1 MAKEIIK
8 EIKGF
13 DDYYISNFGIAYTT
27 KISPRYNPNGEMR
40 VLRPRNHPSGYQY
53 LGLFKGKGP
62 SKQRI
67 WKRVH
72 RVVYETFVENIKSGY
87 EIDHISGNKHQNELS
102 NLRMV
107 THSENMMAAFERKR
121 KTKTK

>member
-13 DDYYISNFGIAYTT
+13 EDYYISNYGVTYTT
-27 KISPRYNPNGEMR
+27 KISSRYNPKGEMR
-40 VLRPRNHPSGYQY
+40 VLKARNHPSGYQY
-53 LGLFKGKGP
+53 IGLFRGKGP

-72 RVVYETFVENIKSGY
+72 RVVYETFVGKIKKGF
-87 EIDHISGNKHQNELS
+87 EIDHISGNKHQNELT
-102 NLRMV
+102 NLRLV
-107 THSENMMAAFERKR
+107 THSQNMIAAFERRKLN
-121 KTKTK
+121 KTK